1 MKFETVLFAAAF
13 AILAAISIPEQE
25 TADAEPETAAAF
37 GIGFPENA
45 FYGAQDNG
53 AADAL
58 ETQDDAEQDIEQ
70 PS

>member
-25 TADAEPETAAAF
+25 TADAGPATASAF
-37 GIGFPENA
+37 GIGFPEDA
-45 FYGAQDNG
+45 FYEAQDNS
-53 AADAL
+53 AADL
-58 ETQDDAEQDIEQ
+58 PETQDDPEQNAEQ